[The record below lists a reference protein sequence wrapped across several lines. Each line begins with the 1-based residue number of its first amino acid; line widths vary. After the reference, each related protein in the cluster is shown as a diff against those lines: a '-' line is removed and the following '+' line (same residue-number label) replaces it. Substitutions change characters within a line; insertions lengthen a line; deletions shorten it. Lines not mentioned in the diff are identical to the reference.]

1 MSDSNDMEPKSK
13 RKAGGRPPL
22 SRDTEVI
29 NIIVPKEMMERVREV
44 TRKRAA
50 TIAGYVRQ
58 AIEEKLE
65 REQEEEPKKTER
77 AA

>member
-1 MSDSNDMEPKSK
+1 VAIMSTDKPDKP
-13 RKAGGRPPL
+13 AGPGGRPPL
-22 SRDTEVI
+22 SQQTKVI
-29 NIIVPKEMMERVREV
+29 TIVMPLELLQRVQDV

-65 REQEEEPKKTER
+65 RERER
-77 AA
+77 EDA

>member
-1 MSDSNDMEPKSK
+1 MSDSNDTEAKGK
-13 RKAGGRPPL
+13 RNVGGRPSL
-22 SRDTEVI
+22 SKETEVI
-29 NIIVPKEMMERVREV
+29 NIIVPKEMMQRVREV

-65 REQEEEPKKTER
+65 REQEDAQSKN

>member
-1 MSDSNDMEPKSK
+1 MSDSNDTEPKGK
-13 RKAGGRPPL
+13 RRAGGRPPL
-22 SRDTEVI
+22 SKETEVI
-29 NIIVPKEMMERVREV
+29 NIIVPKEMMQRVREV

-65 REQEEEPKKTER
+65 REQEDARSKT

>member
-1 MSDSNDMEPKSK
+1 MSSNASNH
-13 RKAGGRPPL
+13 GGRPPL
-22 SRDTEVI
+22 SKETEVI
-29 NIIVPKEMMERVREV
+29 NIIVPKDMMQRVRDV

-65 REQEEEPKKTER
+65 REQGR
-77 AA
+77 DDA

>member
-1 MSDSNDMEPKSK
+1 MSE
-13 RKAGGRPPL
+13 RKPGGRPPL
-22 SRDTEVI
+22 SRETEVL
-29 NIIVPKEMMERVREV
+29 NVIVSKEMMQRVREV

-65 REQEEEPKKTER
+65 REREG
-77 AA
+77 A

>member
-1 MSDSNDMEPKSK
+1 MQ
-13 RKAGGRPPL
+13 
-22 SRDTEVI
+22 
-29 NIIVPKEMMERVREV
+29 RVREV

-65 REQEEEPKKTER
+65 REREDG
-77 AA
+77 

>member
-1 MSDSNDMEPKSK
+1 MSTGNP
-13 RKAGGRPPL
+13 GGRPPI
-22 SRDTEVI
+22 SKESEVI
-29 NIIVPKEMMERVREV
+29 NIIVPKDMMQRVREV

-65 REQEEEPKKTER
+65 REQGR
-77 AA
+77 DDA

>member
-1 MSDSNDMEPKSK
+1 MSDSDDTEAKGK
-13 RKAGGRPPL
+13 RNVGGRPPL
-22 SRDTEVI
+22 SKDTEVI
-29 NIIVPKEMMERVREV
+29 NIIVPKEMMQRVREV

-65 REQEEEPKKTER
+65 REQEEESKK
-77 AA
+77 AAA

>member
-1 MSDSNDMEPKSK
+1 MSNGNP
-13 RKAGGRPPL
+13 GGRPPL
-22 SRDTEVI
+22 SKESEVI
-29 NIIVPKEMMERVREV
+29 TVIIPKEMMQRVREV

-65 REQEEEPKKTER
+65 REREDT
-77 AA
+77 